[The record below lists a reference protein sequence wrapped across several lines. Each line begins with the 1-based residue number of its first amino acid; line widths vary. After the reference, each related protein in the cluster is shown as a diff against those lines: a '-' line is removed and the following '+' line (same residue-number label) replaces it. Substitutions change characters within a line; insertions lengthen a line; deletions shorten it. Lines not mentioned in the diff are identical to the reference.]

1 MKLFKKFHKESTPVN
16 PEEYIEAPAVGVPPM
31 PKTSGRPKKAP
42 CELCHRLASQGRTG
56 EIEGVFLDGDPYTFE
71 IMNQQGIEGKECY
84 TLFIQND
91 PAIGFNEMPITHCF
105 KCGRRLGAR
114 IRE

>member
-1 MKLFKKFHKESTPVN
+1 MKLFKKFHKEATPVK

-31 PKTSGRPKKAP
+31 PEPAGRPKKEP
-42 CELCHRLASQGRTG
+42 CELCKLLAAQGRTG

-91 PAIGFNEMPITHCF
+91 KAIGFNEMPITNCPR
-105 KCGRRLGAR
+105 CGRKLGAR
-114 IRE
+114 ARE